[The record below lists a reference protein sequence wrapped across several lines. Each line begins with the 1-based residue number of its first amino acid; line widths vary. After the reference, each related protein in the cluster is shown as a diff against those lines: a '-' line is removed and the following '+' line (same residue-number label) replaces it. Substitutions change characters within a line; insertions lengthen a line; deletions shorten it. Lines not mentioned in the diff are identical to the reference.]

1 MNYSDEK
8 DLSNF
13 KKVNT
18 SSWNTIKDNVYLR
31 LMNAKYIKDAIGE
44 TRWREVYM
52 NMCDFVRK
60 ACEIN
65 NPLMLIP
72 IDKEE
77 DKDILEE
84 DYDYPVQVILF
95 DADINKVKVCS
106 KLLKEKNDP
115 EALLSENLYIEV
127 EDIE

>member
-1 MNYSDEK
+1 MAKRKVYALSKGIVLDCEEIYK
-8 DLSNF
+8 DLM
-13 KKVNT
+13 
-18 SSWNTIKDNVYLR
+18 NV
-31 LMNAKYIKDAIGE
+31 KYIKSAIGE
-44 TRWREVYM
+44 TRWRELYIA
-52 NMCDFVRK
+52 MCDFVRK

-106 KLLKEKNDP
+106 KLLKEKDDP

>member
-1 MNYSDEK
+1 MAKRKVYALSKGIVLDCEGIYK
-8 DLSNF
+8 DLMS
-13 KKVNT
+13 
-18 SSWNTIKDNVYLR
+18 
-31 LMNAKYIKDAIGE
+31 AKYIKDTIGE
-44 TRWREVYM
+44 TRWRELYIA
-52 NMCDFVRK
+52 MCDFVRK

-106 KLLKEKNDP
+106 KLLKEKDDP
-115 EALLSENLYIEV
+115 KALLSENLYIEV

>member
-1 MNYSDEK
+1 MAKRKVYALSKGIVLDCEEIYK
-8 DLSNF
+8 DLM
-13 KKVNT
+13 
-18 SSWNTIKDNVYLR
+18 NV
-31 LMNAKYIKDAIGE
+31 KYIKDIIGE
-44 TRWREVYM
+44 TRWRELYIA
-52 NMCDFVRK
+52 MCDFVRK

-84 DYDYPVQVILF
+84 DYDYPVQAILF

>member
-1 MNYSDEK
+1 MAKRKVYALSKGIVLDCEGIYK
-8 DLSNF
+8 DLM
-13 KKVNT
+13 
-18 SSWNTIKDNVYLR
+18 NVE
-31 LMNAKYIKDAIGE
+31 YIKSVIGE
-44 TRWREVYM
+44 TRWRELYIA
-52 NMCDFVRK
+52 MCDFVRK

-106 KLLKEKNDP
+106 KLLKEKDDP
-115 EALLSENLYIEV
+115 EALLSENLYVEV

>member
-1 MNYSDEK
+1 MAKRKVYALSKGIVIDCEGIYK
-8 DLSNF
+8 DLM
-13 KKVNT
+13 
-18 SSWNTIKDNVYLR
+18 NVE
-31 LMNAKYIKDAIGE
+31 YIKSAIGE
-44 TRWREVYM
+44 TRWRELYIA
-52 NMCDFVRK
+52 MCDFVRK
-60 ACEIN
+60 ACKVN

-106 KLLKEKNDP
+106 KLLKEKDDP

>member
-1 MNYSDEK
+1 MAKRKAYALSKGIVLDCEGIYK
-8 DLSNF
+8 D
-13 KKVNT
+13 
-18 SSWNTIKDNVYLR
+18 
-31 LMNAKYIKDAIGE
+31 LMNAKYIKDIIGE

-60 ACEIN
+60 ACKVN

-95 DADINKVKVCS
+95 DADINKVKICS

>member
-1 MNYSDEK
+1 MAKRKIYALSKGIVLDCEGIYK
-8 DLSNF
+8 D
-13 KKVNT
+13 
-18 SSWNTIKDNVYLR
+18 
-31 LMNAKYIKDAIGE
+31 LMNAKYIKDVIGE

-52 NMCDFVRK
+52 NMCDFVRE
-60 ACEIN
+60 ACKVN
-65 NPLMLIP
+65 NPLILIP

-84 DYDYPVQVILF
+84 DYDYPVQAILF
-95 DADINKVKVCS
+95 DADINKVKICS